1 MAFFDRFRKNRRQ
14 EEQPQAPQPHAESD
28 IKAALDAEAAR
39 LRGTDEQDA
48 APVSAPEPAKAVEE
62 VRPAEPEPIRKT
74 PEPAPEPPKPEPEPV
89 HEAVRPEPPKPEPP
103 KPAPVEPARENTPE
117 PPAEEKKGFFG
128 RLKSR
133 LTRTHD
139 NLSGKMDDLVENAEE
154 LDDDFFE
161 EMTDILIMADVGV
174 KTADEAVGK
183 LREKCE
189 ADKTMTPARAREE
202 LREILIDIMG
212 SEPMRLASP
221 MVLFVIGVNGVG
233 KTTSIGKLA
242 SRLKTVGRRVII
254 CAGDTFSAA
263 AADQLTIWADRAGV
277 PIVKQKEGA
286 DPAAVVFDGIQ
297 AAKQRGADVL
307 IVDTAGRLHNKAHL
321 MEELKKMARVI
332 AREFPEARTRSLLV
346 IDATTGQNGLV
357 QANVFKDVTD
367 LEGIILTKLDGTA
380 KGGIAIAIRSELGLP
395 VRYIGVGEQLDDL
408 QPFDAR
414 EFIEAI
420 L

>member
-1 MAFFDRFRKNRRQ
+1 MALFDKLKNKLGIGRT
-14 EEQPQAPQPHAESD
+14 EN
-28 IKAALDAEAAR
+28 
-39 LRGTDEQDA
+39 
-48 APVSAPEPAKAVEE
+48 
-62 VRPAEPEPIRKT
+62 PAEPDTKEEKAAQQA
-74 PEPAPEPPKPEPEPV
+74 ESA
-89 HEAVRPEPPKPEPP
+89 A
-103 KPAPVEPARENTPE
+103 
-117 PPAEEKKGFFG
+117 PAEESSAAAQPEEITQPAGKAPEEAGEAPRKESVFG
-128 RLKSR
+128 WLKSR

-139 NLSGKMDDLVENAEE
+139 NLSVKMDDLVENAAEV
-154 LDDDFFE
+154 DDDFFE

-174 KTADEAVGK
+174 HTSDQVVQTLKARCEKTPDV
-183 LREKCE
+183 
-189 ADKTMTPARAREE
+189 TPAAAREM
-202 LREILIDIMG
+202 LREILTDVMG
-212 SEPMRLASP
+212 SEPMRLSSP

-242 SRLKTVGRRVII
+242 ARLKTVGRRVII
-254 CAGDTFSAA
+254 CAGDTFRAA
-263 AADQLTIWADRAGV
+263 AADQLTVWAERAGV

-307 IVDTAGRLHNKAHL
+307 IVDTAGRLHNKSHL

-332 AREFPEARTRSLLV
+332 SREFPEAKTRSLLV
-346 IDATTGQNGLV
+346 IDATTGQNGLA
-357 QANVFKDVTD
+357 QAQVFKDVAD

-408 QPFDAR
+408 HPFDAK
-414 EFIEAI
+414 EFIDAI